1 MIRGSRARG
10 FPAPTRRRKEETI
23 NSYVKLSENRR
34 VSSVSLTL
42 EESMP
47 EKGGATHK
55 QGKSSKHNQKRQN
68 QNEKQQRQQSE
79 EKWPID
85 ELASDRS

>member
-1 MIRGSRARG
+1 
-10 FPAPTRRRKEETI
+10 
-23 NSYVKLSENRR
+23 
-34 VSSVSLTL
+34 
-42 EESMP
+42 MP
-47 EKGGATHK
+47 EKGGAIHK

-79 EKWPID
+79 EKWPVD